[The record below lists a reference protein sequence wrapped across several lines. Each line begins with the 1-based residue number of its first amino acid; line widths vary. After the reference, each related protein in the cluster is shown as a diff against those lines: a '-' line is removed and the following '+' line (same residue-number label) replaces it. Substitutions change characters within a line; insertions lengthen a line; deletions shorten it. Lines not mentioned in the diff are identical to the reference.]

1 MDGANPT
8 TRGSAQGPLA
18 CKRNGSPRRKQS
30 WGLAIRGDGRIL
42 GGPSGN
48 LREQL
53 VEALGRRVVLDQDG
67 SGALSGIAA
76 RPTGRAHRA
85 ARLDE
90 RWLLAAAA
98 GLPPVT
104 VARSPSSGPRTHGA
118 DRDPLARAYLNQ
130 PDGAGQILA
139 SETVHSL
146 LGSRGGHEFVALG
159 DLELKGLPPLATV
172 AVRWG
177 DDAPVLAPTR
187 GAKGRLL
194 ASVPLTQRLS
204 VASTSVRDWM
214 PRVTPFAMAKLL
226 EHDRGDWGA
235 ELESPDD
242 PNSPV
247 RLVGPEPRGPPSSS
261 AETMRAHRLCEWA
274 QPEPRGPPTTPTRRV
289 RNCWQA
295 ARSLMYLNAAVEL
308 PRDNGR
314 TFHTHEQP
322 PLTRLSKTGVPPQ
335 VAAWARSI
343 SHHKKFLDWSTIC

>member
-1 MDGANPT
+1 
-8 TRGSAQGPLA
+8 
-18 CKRNGSPRRKQS
+18 
-30 WGLAIRGDGRIL
+30 
-42 GGPSGN
+42 
-48 LREQL
+48 
-53 VEALGRRVVLDQDG
+53 VVLDQDG

-90 RWLLAAAA
+90 RWLLAAAT

-214 PRVTPFAMAKLL
+214 PRATPFAMAKLL

-247 RLVGPEPRGPPSSS
+247 RLVGPEPRGPP
-261 AETMRAHRLCEWA
+261 
-274 QPEPRGPPTTPTRRV
+274 TTPTRRV

-295 ARSLMYLNAAVEL
+295 ARSLTYLNAAVEL

-322 PLTRLSKTGVPPQ
+322 LLTRLSKTGVPPQ